1 MHNPDFNQAAPAQN
15 KLLVLLLVLSVLS
28 IGALIALG
36 FYAWQL
42 NRQIDSLAPPTTGP
56 AMQALLESTQQPAAP
71 LSNNPLTTLDPFQQM
86 ESMRQHMDAMMS
98 SVFGG
103 PLPSVTGI
111 PGLSAMPDNSLF
123 GAAPFAGLGLHQP
136 DISLRETDTMLE
148 VVITVPEGQEFEL
161 GTDVQEDKLTVTG
174 TIRWQA
180 TANNGGFSGS
190 RSGSSQFSRTI
201 MLPDTVVPAG
211 MVTEHRDDEIVIS
224 LPKA

>member
-1 MHNPDFNQAAPAQN
+1 MHNSDLNPSQPKQK
-15 KLLVLLLVLSVLS
+15 KLLVGLLVLSV
-28 IGALIALG
+28 GAVIALG
-36 FYAWQL
+36 LYALQL
-42 NRQIDSLAPPTTGP
+42 NKQIDSLRPQTTGP
-56 AMQALLESTQQPAAP
+56 ALQALLDSAQQAP
-71 LSNNPLTTLDPFQQM
+71 HTLSNPAITAIDPFQQM
-86 ESMRQHMDAMMS
+86 EAIRQQMDAMMG

-103 PLPSVTGI
+103 AMPSVTGI
-111 PGLSAMPDNSLF
+111 AGLSAMPDNSLF

-136 DISLRETDTMLE
+136 DISLRETETTLE
-148 VVITVPEGQEFEL
+148 IVITVPEGHEFEL

-174 TIRWQA
+174 AIRWQA
-180 TANNGGFSGS
+180 SANNAGFSGS